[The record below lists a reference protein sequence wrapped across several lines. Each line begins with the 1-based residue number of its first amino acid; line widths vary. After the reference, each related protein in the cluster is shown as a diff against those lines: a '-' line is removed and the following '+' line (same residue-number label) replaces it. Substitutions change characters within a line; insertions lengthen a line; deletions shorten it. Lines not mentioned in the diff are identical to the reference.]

1 MQTNGP
7 VRNPTVHGGRIN
19 RLAGMRC
26 YLAGTME
33 KAKDSGLGWRKQ
45 ATVVLNGLGVVV
57 LDPTNRPCRLSYA
70 NSASEELNLLKQL
83 RQDRNFDMV
92 AKYAQEI
99 VHQDLRMVDV
109 ADFLLISIDP
119 SVPTVG
125 TIDEFVTAS
134 NQRKPIFLSCEQG
147 IAAAPLWLFGRVGRD
162 WRKSMYENINDAL
175 VAIRTIA
182 TCPDEELDA
191 LIDRKKWLF
200 LGLPRG
206 KVNAVH

>member
-1 MQTNGP
+1 M
-7 VRNPTVHGGRIN
+7 N
-19 RLAGMRC
+19 RLSGMRC

-33 KAKDSGLGWRKQ
+33 KAKDDGVGWRKRAA
-45 ATVVLNGLGVVV
+45 ATLEELGIVV

-70 NSASEELNLLKQL
+70 DTSSEELTLLKRL
-83 RQDRNFDMV
+83 RQERDFDTV

-109 ADFLLISIDP
+109 ADFLVVHIDA

-147 IAAAPLWLFGRVGRD
+147 IIGMPLWLFGRVGKD
-162 WRKSMYENINDAL
+162 WRKSMYESLDSSLSTI
-175 VAIRTIA
+175 VSIA
-182 TCPDEELDA
+182 TCKDDELDSM
-191 LIDRKKWLF
+191 LDRKKWLF
-200 LGLPRG
+200 LGLNQEVSRKKRG
-206 KVNAVH
+206 KPCHTSSKNKGR